1 MEITGRIKK
10 IGETKEYG
18 ANGFR
23 KRELVIVTEEQYPQ
37 FVPIEFVQD
46 KTSLLDGFQEGQQV
60 KVAINIRGRE
70 WISPEGEAKYFVS
83 LSGWRIETLQ
93 SGEVPQPP
101 EMPPLDTFEPLND
114 SATEGEDDLPF

>member
-1 MEITGRIKK
+1 MELTGRIKK

-18 ANGFR
+18 TNGFR

-46 KTSLLDGFQEGQQV
+46 KTGLLDNFQEGQQV
-60 KVAINIRGRE
+60 RVAINIRGRE

-83 LSGWRIETLQ
+83 LSGWKIETLQ
-93 SGEVPQPP
+93 TETPPPP
-101 EMPPLDTFEPLND
+101 EMPPLDTFEPLD
-114 SATEGEDDLPF
+114 ESGPEEADDLPF